1 MTPTPKEKAQELVD
15 KFTPH
20 SIGNSNSNEA
30 IECALI
36 AVDEIINN
44 NSKIPG
50 DLDGLHIMENIL
62 FWEEV
67 KNELTK
73 HQTQ

>member
-1 MTPTPKEKAQELVD
+1 MTTKEKAKELFYKMSDV
-15 KFTPH
+15 FQ
-20 SIGNSNSNEA
+20 GNLDNYTAER
-30 IECALI
+30 CALI

-67 KNELTK
+67 KHEINNL
-73 HQTQ
+73 

>member
-1 MTPTPKEKAQELVD
+1 MKTAVEKAKELVD
-15 KFTPH
+15 KYYTELPDFPGYQDLET
-20 SIGNSNSNEA
+20 A
-30 IECALI
+30 RQCALI

-67 KNELTK
+67 KHEIKNL
-73 HQTQ
+73 

>member
-1 MTPTPKEKAQELVD
+1 MTPKEKAKELYNKYSVYNVNG
-15 KFTPH
+15 KSIMKIGPEVKVFT
-20 SIGNSNSNEA
+20 
-30 IECALI
+30 LI

-67 KNELTK
+67 KHEIKNL
-73 HQTQ
+73 

>member
-1 MTPTPKEKAQELVD
+1 MTAKEKAKELYFKYYLQVAD
-15 KFTPH
+15 GSFPEYNAKQ
-20 SIGNSNSNEA
+20 
-30 IECALI
+30 CALI

-50 DLDGLHIMENIL
+50 DLDGLHIMENTL

-67 KNELTK
+67 KHEIKNL
-73 HQTQ
+73 

>member
-1 MTPTPKEKAQELVD
+1 MTPQEKAKELFYKMSDV
-15 KFTPH
+15 FQ
-20 SIGNSNSNEA
+20 GNLDNYTAER
-30 IECALI
+30 CALI

-67 KNELTK
+67 KHEIENL
-73 HQTQ
+73 

>member
-1 MTPTPKEKAQELVD
+1 MTPKEKAKELFYKMSDV
-15 KFTPH
+15 FQ
-20 SIGNSNSNEA
+20 GNLDNYTAER
-30 IECALI
+30 CALI

-67 KNELTK
+67 KHEIKNL
-73 HQTQ
+73 